1 MTINKERI
9 KHRTECIPGLVRQE
23 TYEYGDILYTE
34 HYDEEAGKLIT
45 GNVKMYNGVDVCT
58 VYPNGQIYLKIPT
71 GLATNHN
78 GVMLLIE
85 DIQRLDEFLST
96 VVENYK

>member
-1 MTINKERI
+1 MTINKDQI
-9 KHRTECIPGLVRQE
+9 KRRTECVPGLVRQE
-23 TYEYGDILYTE
+23 VYEYEDILYTE
-34 HYDEEAGKLIT
+34 LYDEEAGKLIT

-58 VYPNGQIYLKIPT
+58 VYPNGQIFLKIPT
-71 GLATNHN
+71 GVAIDHK